1 MPERSHSS
9 RNRLMTN
16 PAGEPQTPECASCLR
31 EIIMRA
37 SSGLDTHVRQIG

>member
-1 MPERSHSS
+1 
-9 RNRLMTN
+9 MTN

-31 EIIMRA
+31 EIIMLA